1 MIRIDKQQETYTCPY
16 CHHDQSFASEK
27 VVRIEDVGFYKEHY
41 IPCIGSAFH
50 ATAPSGPKE
59 ELYKSLSIFSL
70 RCANPCCNKI
80 TVVGFDK
87 MGNQHDIFPQKVVQQ
102 FPEYIPKQIR
112 QDYEE
117 ACRIISDSPKAAAT
131 LLRRS
136 LQGMIRDFWGVKK
149 GRLID
154 EIDEIRNKVSAA
166 QWSAIDALRKIG
178 NIGAHME
185 QDVNIIVNIDE
196 GEAEKLQKLIELLFK
211 NWYVAKHEEEV
222 LYGDIAKISKEKQDQ
237 RRKQ

>member
-1 MIRIDKQQETYTCPY
+1 
-16 CHHDQSFASEK
+16 
-27 VVRIEDVGFYKEHY
+27 
-41 IPCIGSAFH
+41 
-50 ATAPSGPKE
+50 
-59 ELYKSLSIFSL
+59 
-70 RCANPCCNKI
+70 
-80 TVVGFDK
+80 

-185 QDVNIIVNIDE
+185 QDVNTIVNIDE

-211 NWYVAKHEEEV
+211 NWYIAKHEEEV